1 MFANVLFRLVT
12 TWSKYY
18 TGAFAWE
25 SLLGISGPRSR
36 SRCIEMYLVYCV
48 FYVCHL
54 SPSGGGQDGLKG
66 NEGQGWTQASTMVRV
81 VVTCDS
87 RPRPPKLK
95 QTRDCHFLPQGSIWI
110 CGTLLCG
117 PCLSSFLGYTYTV
130 YTYFIISSF
139 PRKYGMRS
147 CLPQEKGPEKGQ
159 AQAKPKQKL
168 GSWRLHWAWMVL
180 ASKGQDNLSLCNW
193 KVVFFGLSFI
203 AEQKRLWWQRKKKT
217 KRK

>member
-12 TWSKYY
+12 TWSKCY

-87 RPRPPKLK
+87 RPRLLSWSRPE
-95 QTRDCHFLPQGSIWI
+95 TVISCHKVQFEFVE
-110 CGTLLCG
+110 
-117 PCLSSFLGYTYTV
+117 PCFVDLVYLLSSDIHIQYVHTSSFHPFLGNTV
-130 YTYFIISSF
+130 CALVCHRRRVLRRVRHRQSPSRNLAAEGCI
-139 PRKYGMRS
+139 G
-147 CLPQEKGPEKGQ
+147 
-159 AQAKPKQKL
+159 L
-168 GSWRLHWAWMVL
+168 GW
-180 ASKGQDNLSLCNW
+180 
-193 KVVFFGLSFI
+193 F
-203 AEQKRLWWQRKKKT
+203 
-217 KRK
+217 

>member
-12 TWSKYY
+12 TWSKCY

-139 PRKYGMRS
+139 PRKVCALVCHRRRVLRRVRHRQSPSRNLAAEG
-147 CLPQEKGPEKGQ
+147 CIG
-159 AQAKPKQKL
+159 L
-168 GSWRLHWAWMVL
+168 GW
-180 ASKGQDNLSLCNW
+180 
-193 KVVFFGLSFI
+193 F
-203 AEQKRLWWQRKKKT
+203 
-217 KRK
+217 